1 MTTLK
6 LCISTLISII
16 KSSCDPFRLGGTACD
31 LGRWSDAEG
40 ALAVETCRPCP
51 IGHSGPWQAAES
63 AEWCQRCSP
72 GWDVISLPRITGRTL
87 NPLDEE
93 KKEEKNKQDE
103 DDDEDELID
112 YVDWSLLHVSP
123 MAGRW
128 NGEEGA
134 GECTG
139 CPMGRAS
146 AMLGATHEAVCE
158 AYKGCR
164 RVAAAFPAFDS
175 LWS

>member
-1 MTTLK
+1 MVPTV
-6 LCISTLISII
+6 
-16 KSSCDPFRLGGTACD
+16 FARLGRNFFATD
-31 LGRWSDAEG
+31 NWK
-40 ALAVETCRPCP
+40 
-51 IGHSGPWQAAES
+51 
-63 AEWCQRCSP
+63 
-72 GWDVISLPRITGRTL
+72 
-87 NPLDEE
+87 NFKPLDEE

-164 RVAAAFPAFDS
+164 RVAGGLLQHFRLLIACEVRT
-175 LWS
+175 

>member
-1 MTTLK
+1 MVPTV
-6 LCISTLISII
+6 
-16 KSSCDPFRLGGTACD
+16 FARLGRNFFATD
-31 LGRWSDAEG
+31 NWK
-40 ALAVETCRPCP
+40 
-51 IGHSGPWQAAES
+51 
-63 AEWCQRCSP
+63 
-72 GWDVISLPRITGRTL
+72 
-87 NPLDEE
+87 NFKPLDEE

-103 DDDEDELID
+103 DEDELID

-164 RVAAAFPAFDS
+164 RVAAAFRLLIACEVRT
-175 LWS
+175 